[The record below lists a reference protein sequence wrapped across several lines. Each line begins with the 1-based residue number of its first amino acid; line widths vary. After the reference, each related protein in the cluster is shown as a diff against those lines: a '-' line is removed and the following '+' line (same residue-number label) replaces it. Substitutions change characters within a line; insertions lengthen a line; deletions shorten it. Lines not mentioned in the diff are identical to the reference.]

1 METAKI
7 PDNFNSVILDFTKD
21 LSITY
26 PEYSFLWSKWMVDK
40 LEEDEI
46 RHLFEYCLS
55 VYPERFFDILYQNN
69 DIFNADSEINTTFL
83 PNVDFKLLFN
93 CEGVSENTKK
103 TIWKYLQLILFTIVG
118 GVKDKAT
125 FGETMNM
132 FDGIDE
138 TELNEKLKE
147 TMSGISEFF
156 SNISNENGFTNKDAD
171 GDNDNNTDKQSNPF
185 EMPNMEKM
193 FENMNSE
200 EFNKEFKDAFNKMGG
215 MDGAGG
221 AGGMP
226 NMPNMENMQEHL
238 KSLFDGKIGS
248 LAKDMAEEISE
259 EFQDILGSGDDVKD
273 TSDVL
278 KKMMKN
284 PKKIMDLMKTISGKL
299 DTKMQ
304 NGEISRDEIMK
315 EASDLF
321 GKMKDMGGTDQFTE
335 LFKNMAKNMG
345 GMGKNMRMDT
355 NALNRMTKQQSTRE
369 RLLKKLEAK
378 RKVALENEMRI
389 QTNPPVNYSLQHG
402 EQPNNLVF
410 KLDGMDS
417 QEKSYIH
424 PDILAEMENESKKP
438 TEEAKKKNKKKKGK
452 K

>member
-1 METAKI
+1 METPKI
-7 PDNFNSVILDFTKD
+7 PHNFNNVIIDFTKD

-40 LEEDEI
+40 LEEEELKN
-46 RHLFEYCLS
+46 LFEYCLS

-69 DIFNADSEINTTFL
+69 NIFDSESETNTIFL

-103 TIWKYLQLILFTIVG
+103 TIWKYLQLILFTVVG
-118 GVKDKAT
+118 GVKDKTT

-138 TELNEKLKE
+138 NELNEKLKE
-147 TMSGISEFF
+147 TMSGISDFF
-156 SNISNENGFTNKDAD
+156 SNMTGNMDENNNDQTNNEER
-171 GDNDNNTDKQSNPF
+171 F
-185 EMPNMEKM
+185 EMPDMEKM
-193 FENMNSE
+193 FENMNNNE
-200 EFNKEFKDAFNKMGG
+200 EFKNAFNNNKMGG
-215 MDGAGG
+215 MPD
-221 AGGMP
+221 MD
-226 NMPNMENMQEHL
+226 NMQEHL

-259 EFQDILGSGDDVKD
+259 EFQDLLGSEGDDVKD
-273 TSDVL
+273 TSDVI

-284 PKKIMDLMKTISGKL
+284 PKKIMDLMKKISGKL

-355 NALNRMTKQQSTRE
+355 NALNRMTKQQATKE

-378 RKVALENEMRI
+378 RKVTLENQMRI
-389 QTNPPVNYSLQHG
+389 QEQPINYSLQQGG
-402 EQPNNLVF
+402 EPNNLVF
-410 KLDGMDS
+410 KLDGMES

-424 PDILAEMENESKKP
+424 PDILAEMEKEDKKEP
-438 TEEAKKKNKKKKGK
+438 SEAKKKNKKKKGK

>member
-1 METAKI
+1 METQKI
-7 PDNFNSVILDFTKD
+7 PDNFNNIIIDFTKD
-21 LSITY
+21 LSLTY

-40 LEEDEI
+40 LEDEELKN
-46 RHLFEYCLS
+46 LFEYCLS

-69 DIFNADSEINTTFL
+69 NIFDSESETNTTFL

-138 TELNEKLKE
+138 NELNEKLKE
-147 TMSGISEFF
+147 TMSGISDFF
-156 SNISNENGFTNKDAD
+156 SNMTGNVEENNGEN
-171 GDNDNNTDKQSNPF
+171 F
-185 EMPNMEKM
+185 EMPDMEKI
-193 FENMNSE
+193 FENMNNNE
-200 EFNKEFKDAFNKMGG
+200 EFKNTFNNSKMGG
-215 MDGAGG
+215 MPD
-221 AGGMP
+221 
-226 NMPNMENMQEHL
+226 MENMQEHL

-248 LAKDMAEEISE
+248 LAKDMAEEISD
-259 EFQDILGSGDDVKD
+259 EFQDILGSEGDDVKD
-273 TSDVL
+273 TSDVI

-284 PKKIMDLMKTISGKL
+284 PKKIMDLMKKISGKL

-355 NALNRMTKQQSTRE
+355 NALNRMTKQQAMKE
-369 RLLKKLEAK
+369 RMLKKLEAK
-378 RKVALENEMRI
+378 RKVTLENQMRL
-389 QTNPPVNYSLQHG
+389 QEQPVNYSLQQG

-410 KLDGMDS
+410 KLDGMES

-424 PDILAEMENESKKP
+424 PDILAEMEKEDKKEP
-438 TEEAKKKNKKKKGK
+438 TETKKKNKKKKGK

>member
-1 METAKI
+1 METSKI
-7 PDNFNSVILDFTKD
+7 PDNFNNVIIDFTKD

-40 LEEDEI
+40 IEEEELKN
-46 RHLFEYCLS
+46 LFEYCLT

-69 DIFNADSEINTTFL
+69 TIFDTDNETNTTFL

-93 CEGVSENTKK
+93 CEGVSENIKK
-103 TIWKYLQLILFTIVG
+103 TIWKYLQLILFTVVG
-118 GVKDKAT
+118 CVKDKTT

-147 TMSGISEFF
+147 TMSGISDFF
-156 SNISNENGFTNKDAD
+156 SNITGNMDENSNEKSTNEQGFEIPD
-171 GDNDNNTDKQSNPF
+171 
-185 EMPNMEKM
+185 MEKM
-193 FENMNSE
+193 FESMNMNQ
-200 EFNKEFKDAFNKMGG
+200 EFNNAFNNNKTN
-215 MDGAGG
+215 
-221 AGGMP
+221 GMP
-226 NMPNMENMQEHL
+226 DMDNMQEHL
-238 KSLFDGKIGS
+238 KTLFDGKIGS
-248 LAKDMAEEISE
+248 LAKDMAEEISD
-259 EFQDILGSGDDVKD
+259 EFQDILGSEGDDVKD
-273 TSDVL
+273 TSDVIN
-278 KKMMKN
+278 KMMKN
-284 PKKIMDLMKTISGKL
+284 PKKIMDLMKKISGKL

-315 EASDLF
+315 EASELF
-321 GKMKDMGGTDQFTE
+321 GKMKDMGGTEQFTE

-355 NALNRMTKQQSTRE
+355 NALNRMTKQQATKE

-378 RKVALENEMRI
+378 RKTTLENQMRL
-389 QTNPPVNYSLQHG
+389 QEQPVNYSLHQG

-410 KLDGMDS
+410 KLDGIES

-424 PDILAEMENESKKP
+424 PDILAEIEKEDKRDS
-438 TEEAKKKNKKKKGK
+438 TEPKKKNKKKKGK

>member
-1 METAKI
+1 MERQQI
-7 PDNFNSVILDFTKD
+7 PDNFNTVILDFTKD

-26 PEYSFLWSKWMVDK
+26 PEYSFLWSKWMVDNI
-40 LEEDEI
+40 DENGSKE
-46 RHLFEYCLS
+46 LFEYCLT
-55 VYPERFFDILYQNN
+55 VYPERFFDILYQNA
-69 DIFNADSEINTTFL
+69 DIFNTDSEINTTFL

-138 TELNEKLKE
+138 SELNEKLKE
-147 TMSGISEFF
+147 TMSGISDFF
-156 SNISNENGFTNKDAD
+156 SNITDDTNNGSKNKE
-171 GDNDNNTDKQSNPF
+171 NTDNETPF
-185 EMPNMEKM
+185 DIPNMEKM
-193 FENMNSE
+193 FESMNMNE
-200 EFNKEFKDAFNKMGG
+200 EFKNAFNNNNNNNNNNNKMGG
-215 MDGAGG
+215 MPD
-221 AGGMP
+221 
-226 NMPNMENMQEHL
+226 MENMQEHL

-259 EFQDILGSGDDVKD
+259 EFQDILGSDGDDVKD

-284 PKKIMDLMKTISGKL
+284 PKKIMDLMKKISGKL

-304 NGEISRDEIMK
+304 TGEISRDEIMK
-315 EASDLF
+315 EASELF

-389 QTNPPVNYSLQHG
+389 QTNPPINYSLQHG
-402 EQPNNLVF
+402 DNSNNLVF
-410 KLDGMDS
+410 KLDGMDN

-424 PDILAEMENESKKP
+424 PDILAEIENETKKP
-438 TEEAKKKNKKKKGK
+438 IEEPKKKSKKKKGK

>member
-1 METAKI
+1 MERQQI
-7 PDNFNSVILDFTKD
+7 PDNFNTVILDFTKD

-26 PEYSFLWSKWMVDK
+26 PEYSFLWSKWMVDNI
-40 LEEDEI
+40 DENSSKE
-46 RHLFEYCLS
+46 LFEYCLT
-55 VYPERFFDILYQNN
+55 VYPERFFDILYQNA
-69 DIFNADSEINTTFL
+69 DIFNSDSEINTTFL

-125 FGETMNM
+125 FGDTMNM

-138 TELNEKLKE
+138 NELNEKLKE
-147 TMSGISEFF
+147 TMSGISDFF
-156 SNISNENGFTNKDAD
+156 SNITDDSNNNNKNTEN
-171 GDNDNNTDKQSNPF
+171 NNNETPF
-185 EMPNMEKM
+185 DIPNMEKM
-193 FENMNSE
+193 FESMNMNE
-200 EFNKEFKDAFNKMGG
+200 EFKNAFNNNNNNKMGG
-215 MDGAGG
+215 
-221 AGGMP
+221 
-226 NMPNMENMQEHL
+226 MPNMENMQEHL

-259 EFQDILGSGDDVKD
+259 EFQDILGSDGDDVKD
-273 TSDVL
+273 TGDVL

-284 PKKIMDLMKTISGKL
+284 PKKIMDLMKKISGKL

-315 EASDLF
+315 EASELF

-355 NALNRMTKQQSTRE
+355 NVLNRMTKQQSTRE

-389 QTNPPVNYSLQHG
+389 QNNPPINYSLQHG

-410 KLDGMDS
+410 KLDGMDN

-424 PDILAEMENESKKP
+424 PDILAEMENETKKP
-438 TEEAKKKNKKKKGK
+438 IEEPKKKSKKKKGK

>member
-1 METAKI
+1 METPKI
-7 PDNFNSVILDFTKD
+7 PDNFNNVIIDFTKD

-40 LEEDEI
+40 LEDEELKN
-46 RHLFEYCLS
+46 LFEYCLS

-69 DIFNADSEINTTFL
+69 NIFDSESETNTTFL

-103 TIWKYLQLILFTIVG
+103 TIWKYLQLILFTVVG
-118 GVKDKAT
+118 GVKDKTT

-138 TELNEKLKE
+138 NELNEKLKE
-147 TMSGISEFF
+147 TMSGISDFF
-156 SNISNENGFTNKDAD
+156 SNITGNMEENN
-171 GDNDNNTDKQSNPF
+171 NDQSNNEERF
-185 EMPNMEKM
+185 EMPDMEKM
-193 FENMNSE
+193 FENMSNNE
-200 EFNKEFKDAFNKMGG
+200 EFKNAFNNNKR
-215 MDGAGG
+215 
-221 AGGMP
+221 GGMP
-226 NMPNMENMQEHL
+226 DMDNMQEHL

-259 EFQDILGSGDDVKD
+259 EFQDILGSEDDDVKD
-273 TSDVL
+273 TSDVI

-284 PKKIMDLMKTISGKL
+284 PKKIMDLMKKISGKL

-355 NALNRMTKQQSTRE
+355 NALNRMTKQQATKE

-378 RKVALENEMRI
+378 RKVALENQMRI
-389 QTNPPVNYSLQHG
+389 QDQQVNYSLQQG

-410 KLDGMDS
+410 KLDGMES

-424 PDILAEMENESKKP
+424 PDILAEMEKEDKKEP
-438 TEEAKKKNKKKKGK
+438 TEPKKKNKKKKGK

>member
-1 METAKI
+1 METSKI
-7 PDNFNSVILDFTKD
+7 PDNFNNVIIDFTKD

-40 LEEDEI
+40 IEEEELKN
-46 RHLFEYCLS
+46 LFEYCLT

-69 DIFNADSEINTTFL
+69 TIFDTDNETNTTFL

-93 CEGVSENTKK
+93 CEGVSENIKK
-103 TIWKYLQLILFTIVG
+103 TIWKYLQLILFTVVG
-118 GVKDKAT
+118 CVKDKTT

-147 TMSGISEFF
+147 TMSGISDFF
-156 SNISNENGFTNKDAD
+156 SNITGNMDENMDENSNEKSTNEQGFEIPD
-171 GDNDNNTDKQSNPF
+171 
-185 EMPNMEKM
+185 MEKM
-193 FENMNSE
+193 FESMNMNQ
-200 EFNKEFKDAFNKMGG
+200 EFNNAFNNNKTN
-215 MDGAGG
+215 
-221 AGGMP
+221 GMP
-226 NMPNMENMQEHL
+226 DMDNMQEHL
-238 KSLFDGKIGS
+238 KTLFDGKIGS
-248 LAKDMAEEISE
+248 LAKDMAEEISD
-259 EFQDILGSGDDVKD
+259 EFQDILGSEGDDVKD
-273 TSDVL
+273 TSDVIN
-278 KKMMKN
+278 KMMKN
-284 PKKIMDLMKTISGKL
+284 PKKIMDLMKKISGKL

-315 EASDLF
+315 EASELF
-321 GKMKDMGGTDQFTE
+321 GKMKDMGGTEQFTE

-355 NALNRMTKQQSTRE
+355 NALNRMTKQQATKE

-378 RKVALENEMRI
+378 RKTTLENQMRL
-389 QTNPPVNYSLQHG
+389 QEQPVNYSLHQG

-410 KLDGMDS
+410 KLDGIES

-424 PDILAEMENESKKP
+424 PDILAEIEKEDKRDS
-438 TEEAKKKNKKKKGK
+438 TEPKKKNKKKKGK

>member
-1 METAKI
+1 METPKI
-7 PDNFNSVILDFTKD
+7 PDNFNNVIIDFTKD

-40 LEEDEI
+40 LEDEELKN
-46 RHLFEYCLS
+46 LFEYCLS

-69 DIFNADSEINTTFL
+69 NIFDSESETNTTFL

-103 TIWKYLQLILFTIVG
+103 TIWKYLQLILFTVVG
-118 GVKDKAT
+118 GVKDKTT

-138 TELNEKLKE
+138 NELNEKLKE
-147 TMSGISEFF
+147 TMSGISDFF
-156 SNISNENGFTNKDAD
+156 SNITGNMEENN
-171 GDNDNNTDKQSNPF
+171 NDQSNNEERF
-185 EMPNMEKM
+185 EMPDMEKM
-193 FENMNSE
+193 FENMSNNE
-200 EFNKEFKDAFNKMGG
+200 EFKNAFNNNKR
-215 MDGAGG
+215 
-221 AGGMP
+221 GGMP
-226 NMPNMENMQEHL
+226 DMDNMQEHL

-259 EFQDILGSGDDVKD
+259 EFQDILGSEDDDVKD
-273 TSDVL
+273 TSDVI

-284 PKKIMDLMKTISGKL
+284 PKKIMDLMKKISGKL

-355 NALNRMTKQQSTRE
+355 NALNRMTKQQATKD

-378 RKVALENEMRI
+378 RKVALENQMRI
-389 QTNPPVNYSLQHG
+389 QDQQVNYSLQQG

-410 KLDGMDS
+410 KLDGMES

-424 PDILAEMENESKKP
+424 PDILAEMEKEDKKEP
-438 TEEAKKKNKKKKGK
+438 TEPKKKNKKKKGK

>member
-1 METAKI
+1 MERQQI
-7 PDNFNSVILDFTKD
+7 PDNFNTVILDFTKD

-26 PEYSFLWSKWMVDK
+26 PEYSFLWSKWMVDNI
-40 LEEDEI
+40 DENSSKE
-46 RHLFEYCLS
+46 LFEYCLT
-55 VYPERFFDILYQNN
+55 VYPERFFDILYQNA
-69 DIFNADSEINTTFL
+69 DIFNTDSEINTTFL

-125 FGETMNM
+125 FGDTMNM

-138 TELNEKLKE
+138 NELNEKLKE
-147 TMSGISEFF
+147 TMSGISDFF
-156 SNISNENGFTNKDAD
+156 SNITDDSNNGNKNTENTN
-171 GDNDNNTDKQSNPF
+171 NETPF
-185 EMPNMEKM
+185 DIPNMEKM
-193 FENMNSE
+193 FESMNINE
-200 EFNKEFKDAFNKMGG
+200 EFKNAFNNNNNNNNKMGG
-215 MDGAGG
+215 MPD
-221 AGGMP
+221 
-226 NMPNMENMQEHL
+226 MENMQEHL

-259 EFQDILGSGDDVKD
+259 EFQDILGSDGDDVKD
-273 TSDVL
+273 TGDVL

-284 PKKIMDLMKTISGKL
+284 PKKIMDLMKKISGKL

-315 EASDLF
+315 EASELF

-355 NALNRMTKQQSTRE
+355 NALNRMTKQQATRE

-389 QTNPPVNYSLQHG
+389 QNNPPINYSLQHG

-410 KLDGMDS
+410 KLDGMDN

-438 TEEAKKKNKKKKGK
+438 NEEAKKKSKKKKGK

>member
-1 METAKI
+1 METSKI
-7 PDNFNSVILDFTKD
+7 PDNFNNVIIDFTKD
-21 LSITY
+21 LSLTY

-40 LEEDEI
+40 LEEEELKN
-46 RHLFEYCLS
+46 LFEYCLS

-69 DIFNADSEINTTFL
+69 DIFDEKSETNTSFL
-83 PNVDFKLLFN
+83 PNVDFKLLIN

-103 TIWKYLQLILFTIVG
+103 TIWKYLQLILFTVVG
-118 GVKDKAT
+118 GVKDKTT

-156 SNISNENGFTNKDAD
+156 SNMTENMDDVNNNSNNEDEFK
-171 GDNDNNTDKQSNPF
+171 
-185 EMPNMEKM
+185 MPNMEKV
-193 FENMNSE
+193 FENMNNNE
-200 EFNKEFKDAFNKMGG
+200 EFKNTFNKM
-215 MDGAGG
+215 DGL
-221 AGGMP
+221 P
-226 NMPNMENMQEHL
+226 DMENMQEHL

-248 LAKDMAEEISE
+248 LAKDMAEEISD
-259 EFQDILGSGDDVKD
+259 EFQDILGTDGEDVKD
-273 TSDVL
+273 TSDVI

-284 PKKIMDLMKTISGKL
+284 PKKIMDLMKKISGKL

-315 EASDLF
+315 EASELF
-321 GKMKDMGGTDQFTE
+321 GKMKDMGGTEQFTE

-355 NALNRMTKQQSTRE
+355 NALNRMTKQQATKE

-378 RKVALENEMRI
+378 RKVVLENQMRL
-389 QTNPPVNYSLQHG
+389 QTQPINYSLQQG

-410 KLDGMDS
+410 KLDGMES

-424 PDILAEMENESKKP
+424 PDILAEMEKEDKKET
-438 TEEAKKKNKKKKGK
+438 TEPKKKNKKKKGK

>member
-1 METAKI
+1 MERQQI
-7 PDNFNSVILDFTKD
+7 PDNFNTVILDFTKD

-26 PEYSFLWSKWMVDK
+26 PEYSFLWSKWMVDNI
-40 LEEDEI
+40 DENGSKE
-46 RHLFEYCLS
+46 LFEYCLT
-55 VYPERFFDILYQNN
+55 VYPERFFDILYQNA
-69 DIFNADSEINTTFL
+69 DIFNTDSEINTTFL

-125 FGETMNM
+125 FGDTMNM

-138 TELNEKLKE
+138 SELNEKLKE
-147 TMSGISEFF
+147 TMSGISDFF
-156 SNISNENGFTNKDAD
+156 SNITQ
-171 GDNDNNTDKQSNPF
+171 DNNNGNNHTENTDNETPF
-185 EMPNMEKM
+185 DIPNMEKM
-193 FENMNSE
+193 FESMNMNE
-200 EFNKEFKDAFNKMGG
+200 EFKNAFNNNNNKMGG
-215 MDGAGG
+215 MPD
-221 AGGMP
+221 
-226 NMPNMENMQEHL
+226 MENMQEHL

-259 EFQDILGSGDDVKD
+259 EFQDILGSDGDDVKD

-284 PKKIMDLMKTISGKL
+284 PKKIMDLMKKISGKL

-315 EASDLF
+315 EASELF

-389 QTNPPVNYSLQHG
+389 QTNPPINYSLQHG
-402 EQPNNLVF
+402 DNSNNLVF
-410 KLDGMDS
+410 KLDGMDN

-424 PDILAEMENESKKP
+424 PDILAEIENETKKPIEESKK
-438 TEEAKKKNKKKKGK
+438 KSKKKKGK

>member
-1 METAKI
+1 METPKI
-7 PDNFNSVILDFTKD
+7 PDNFNNVIIDFTKD

-40 LEEDEI
+40 LEDEELKN
-46 RHLFEYCLS
+46 LFEYCLS

-69 DIFNADSEINTTFL
+69 NIFDSESETNTTFL

-103 TIWKYLQLILFTIVG
+103 TIWKYLQLILFTVVG
-118 GVKDKAT
+118 GVKDKTT

-138 TELNEKLKE
+138 NELNEKLKE
-147 TMSGISEFF
+147 TMSGISDFF
-156 SNISNENGFTNKDAD
+156 SNITGNMEENN
-171 GDNDNNTDKQSNPF
+171 NDQSNNEERF
-185 EMPNMEKM
+185 EMPDMEKM
-193 FENMNSE
+193 FENMSNNE
-200 EFNKEFKDAFNKMGG
+200 EFKNAFNNNKR
-215 MDGAGG
+215 
-221 AGGMP
+221 GGMP
-226 NMPNMENMQEHL
+226 DMDNMQEHL

-259 EFQDILGSGDDVKD
+259 EFQDILGSEDDDVKD
-273 TSDVL
+273 TSDVI

-284 PKKIMDLMKTISGKL
+284 PKKIMDLMKKISGKL

-355 NALNRMTKQQSTRE
+355 NALNRMTKQQATKD

-378 RKVALENEMRI
+378 RKVALENQMRI
-389 QTNPPVNYSLQHG
+389 QDQQVNYSLQQG

-410 KLDGMDS
+410 KLDGMES

-424 PDILAEMENESKKP
+424 PDILAEMEKEEKKEP
-438 TEEAKKKNKKKKGK
+438 TEQKKKNKKKKGK

>member
-1 METAKI
+1 METPKI
-7 PDNFNSVILDFTKD
+7 PDNFNNVIIDFTKD

-40 LEEDEI
+40 LEDEELKN
-46 RHLFEYCLS
+46 LFEYCLS

-69 DIFNADSEINTTFL
+69 NIFDSESETNTTFL

-93 CEGVSENTKK
+93 CDSVSENTKK
-103 TIWKYLQLILFTIVG
+103 TIWKYLQLILFTVVG
-118 GVKDKAT
+118 GVKDKTT

-138 TELNEKLKE
+138 NELNEKLKE
-147 TMSGISEFF
+147 TMSGISDFF
-156 SNISNENGFTNKDAD
+156 SNITGNMEENN
-171 GDNDNNTDKQSNPF
+171 NDQSNNEERF
-185 EMPNMEKM
+185 EMPDMEKM
-193 FENMNSE
+193 FENMSNNE
-200 EFNKEFKDAFNKMGG
+200 EFKNAFNNNKR
-215 MDGAGG
+215 
-221 AGGMP
+221 GGMP
-226 NMPNMENMQEHL
+226 DMDNMQEHL

-259 EFQDILGSGDDVKD
+259 EFQDILGSEDDDVKD
-273 TSDVL
+273 TSDVI

-284 PKKIMDLMKTISGKL
+284 PKKIMDLMKKISGKL

-355 NALNRMTKQQSTRE
+355 NALNRMTKQQATKE
-369 RLLKKLEAK
+369 RLLKKLQAK
-378 RKVALENEMRI
+378 RKVALENQMRI
-389 QTNPPVNYSLQHG
+389 QDQQVNYSLQQG

-410 KLDGMDS
+410 KLDGMES

-424 PDILAEMENESKKP
+424 PDILAEMEKEDKKEP
-438 TEEAKKKNKKKKGK
+438 TEQKKKNKKKKGK

>member
-1 METAKI
+1 METPKI
-7 PDNFNSVILDFTKD
+7 PDNFNNVIIDFTKD

-40 LEEDEI
+40 LEDEELKN
-46 RHLFEYCLS
+46 LFEYCLS

-69 DIFNADSEINTTFL
+69 NIFDSESETNTTFL

-93 CEGVSENTKK
+93 CDGVSENTKK
-103 TIWKYLQLILFTIVG
+103 TIWKYLQLILFTVVG
-118 GVKDKAT
+118 GVKDKTT

-138 TELNEKLKE
+138 NELNEKLKE
-147 TMSGISEFF
+147 TMSGISDFF
-156 SNISNENGFTNKDAD
+156 SNITGNMDEN
-171 GDNDNNTDKQSNPF
+171 NNHQSNNEERF
-185 EMPNMEKM
+185 EMPDMEKM
-193 FENMNSE
+193 FENMSNNE
-200 EFNKEFKDAFNKMGG
+200 EFKNAFNNKR
-215 MDGAGG
+215 
-221 AGGMP
+221 GGMP
-226 NMPNMENMQEHL
+226 DMDNMQEHL

-259 EFQDILGSGDDVKD
+259 EFQDILGSEDDDVKD
-273 TSDVL
+273 TSDVI

-284 PKKIMDLMKTISGKL
+284 PKKIMDLMKKISGKL

-355 NALNRMTKQQSTRE
+355 NALNRMTKQQATKE

-378 RKVALENEMRI
+378 RKVALENQMRI
-389 QTNPPVNYSLQHG
+389 QDQQVNYSLQQG

-410 KLDGMDS
+410 KLDGMES

-424 PDILAEMENESKKP
+424 PDILAEMEKEDKKEP
-438 TEEAKKKNKKKKGK
+438 TEPKKKNKKKKGK

>member
-1 METAKI
+1 METPKI
-7 PDNFNSVILDFTKD
+7 PDNFNNVIIDFTKD

-40 LEEDEI
+40 VEDEELKN
-46 RHLFEYCLS
+46 LFEYCLS

-69 DIFNADSEINTTFL
+69 DIFDSESETNTTFL

-103 TIWKYLQLILFTIVG
+103 TIWKYLQLILFTVVG
-118 GVKDKAT
+118 GVKDKTT

-138 TELNEKLKE
+138 NELNEKLKE
-147 TMSGISEFF
+147 TMSGISDFF
-156 SNISNENGFTNKDAD
+156 SNMTGNMK
-171 GDNDNNTDKQSNPF
+171 DNNNDQSNNEERF
-185 EMPNMEKM
+185 EMPDMEKM
-193 FENMNSE
+193 FENMSNNE
-200 EFNKEFKDAFNKMGG
+200 EFKNAFNNNKMGG
-215 MDGAGG
+215 MPD
-221 AGGMP
+221 MD
-226 NMPNMENMQEHL
+226 NMQEHL

-259 EFQDILGSGDDVKD
+259 EFQDILGSEGDDVKD
-273 TSDVL
+273 TSDVI

-284 PKKIMDLMKTISGKL
+284 PKKIMDLMKKISGKL

-355 NALNRMTKQQSTRE
+355 NALNRMTKQQATKE

-378 RKVALENEMRI
+378 RKVALENQMRL
-389 QTNPPVNYSLQHG
+389 QDQPVNYSLKQG

-410 KLDGMDS
+410 KLDGMES

-424 PDILAEMENESKKP
+424 PDILAEMEKEDKKEP
-438 TEEAKKKNKKKKGK
+438 TEPKKKNKKKKGK

>member
-1 METAKI
+1 METPKI
-7 PDNFNSVILDFTKD
+7 PDNFNNVIIDFTKD
-21 LSITY
+21 LSLTY
-26 PEYSFLWSKWMVDK
+26 PEYSFLWTKWMVDK
-40 LEEDEI
+40 IEDEESKK
-46 RHLFEYCLS
+46 LFEYCLT

-69 DIFNADSEINTTFL
+69 DIFNTENETNTTFL

-103 TIWKYLQLILFTIVG
+103 TIWKYLQLILFTVVG
-118 GVKDKAT
+118 GIKDKTT

-138 TELNEKLKE
+138 NELNEKLKE
-147 TMSGISEFF
+147 TMSGISDFF
-156 SNISNENGFTNKDAD
+156 SNITGNMEENTN
-171 GDNDNNTDKQSNPF
+171 GSSTSEGF
-185 EMPNMEKM
+185 EMPDMEKM
-193 FENMNSE
+193 FESMNMNE
-200 EFNKEFKDAFNKMGG
+200 EFKNAFNNNSNKMGG
-215 MDGAGG
+215 MPD
-221 AGGMP
+221 MD
-226 NMPNMENMQEHL
+226 NMQEHL

-259 EFQDILGSGDDVKD
+259 EFQDILGSEGDDVKD
-273 TSDVL
+273 TSDVI

-284 PKKIMDLMKTISGKL
+284 PKKIMDLMKKISGKL

-315 EASDLF
+315 EASELF
-321 GKMKDMGGTDQFTE
+321 GKMKDMGGTEQFTE

-355 NALNRMTKQQSTRE
+355 NALNRMTKQQATKE

-378 RKVALENEMRI
+378 RKATLENQMRL
-389 QTNPPVNYSLQHG
+389 QEQPVNYSLQQG

-410 KLDGMDS
+410 KLDGMES

-424 PDILAEMENESKKP
+424 PDILAEMEKEDKRDT
-438 TEEAKKKNKKKKGK
+438 TEPKKKNKKKKGK

>member
-1 METAKI
+1 METPKI
-7 PDNFNSVILDFTKD
+7 PDNFNNVIIDFTKD

-40 LEEDEI
+40 LEDEELKN
-46 RHLFEYCLS
+46 LFEYCLS

-69 DIFNADSEINTTFL
+69 DIFDSESETNTTFL

-103 TIWKYLQLILFTIVG
+103 TIWKYLQLILFTVVG
-118 GVKDKAT
+118 GVKDKTT

-138 TELNEKLKE
+138 NELNEKLKE
-147 TMSGISEFF
+147 TMSGISDFF
-156 SNISNENGFTNKDAD
+156 SNMTGNMEENNKD
-171 GDNDNNTDKQSNPF
+171 QSNNEERF
-185 EMPNMEKM
+185 EMPDMEKM
-193 FENMNSE
+193 FESMNNNE
-200 EFNKEFKDAFNKMGG
+200 EFKSAFNNNKMGG
-215 MDGAGG
+215 MPD
-221 AGGMP
+221 MD
-226 NMPNMENMQEHL
+226 NMQEHL

-259 EFQDILGSGDDVKD
+259 EFQDILGSEGDDVKD
-273 TSDVL
+273 TSDVI

-284 PKKIMDLMKTISGKL
+284 PKKIMDLMKKISGKL

-355 NALNRMTKQQSTRE
+355 NALNRMTKQQATKE

-378 RKVALENEMRI
+378 RKVALENQMRL
-389 QTNPPVNYSLQHG
+389 QDQPVNYSLKQG

-410 KLDGMDS
+410 KLDGMES

-424 PDILAEMENESKKP
+424 PDILAEMEKEDKKEP
-438 TEEAKKKNKKKKGK
+438 TEPKKKNKKKKGK

>member
-1 METAKI
+1 METPKI
-7 PDNFNSVILDFTKD
+7 PDNFNNVIIDFTKD

-40 LEEDEI
+40 LEDEELKN
-46 RHLFEYCLS
+46 LFEYCLS

-69 DIFNADSEINTTFL
+69 NIFDSESETNTTFL

-103 TIWKYLQLILFTIVG
+103 TIWKYLQLILFTVVG
-118 GVKDKAT
+118 GVKDKTT

-138 TELNEKLKE
+138 NELNEKLKE
-147 TMSGISEFF
+147 TMSGISDFF
-156 SNISNENGFTNKDAD
+156 SNITGNMEENN
-171 GDNDNNTDKQSNPF
+171 NDQSNNEERF
-185 EMPNMEKM
+185 EMPDMEKM
-193 FENMNSE
+193 FENMSNNE
-200 EFNKEFKDAFNKMGG
+200 EFKNAFNNNKR
-215 MDGAGG
+215 
-221 AGGMP
+221 GGMP
-226 NMPNMENMQEHL
+226 DMDNMQEHL

-259 EFQDILGSGDDVKD
+259 EFQDILGSEDDDVKD
-273 TSDVL
+273 TSDVI

-284 PKKIMDLMKTISGKL
+284 PKKIMDLMKKISGKL

-355 NALNRMTKQQSTRE
+355 NALNRMTKQQATKD

-378 RKVALENEMRI
+378 RKVALENQMRI
-389 QTNPPVNYSLQHG
+389 QDQQVNYSLQQG

-410 KLDGMDS
+410 KLDGMES

-424 PDILAEMENESKKP
+424 PDILAEMEKEDKKEP
-438 TEEAKKKNKKKKGK
+438 TEQKKKNKKKKGK

>member
-1 METAKI
+1 MERQQI
-7 PDNFNSVILDFTKD
+7 PDNFNTVILDFTKD

-26 PEYSFLWSKWMVDK
+26 PEYSFLWSKWMVDNI
-40 LEEDEI
+40 DENSSKE
-46 RHLFEYCLS
+46 LFEYCLT
-55 VYPERFFDILYQNN
+55 VYPERFFDILYQNA
-69 DIFNADSEINTTFL
+69 DIFNTDSEINTTFL

-125 FGETMNM
+125 FGDTMNM

-138 TELNEKLKE
+138 NELNEKLKE
-147 TMSGISEFF
+147 TMSGISDFF
-156 SNISNENGFTNKDAD
+156 SNITDDINNGNKNTENANNET
-171 GDNDNNTDKQSNPF
+171 PF
-185 EMPNMEKM
+185 DIPNMEKM
-193 FENMNSE
+193 FESMNINE
-200 EFNKEFKDAFNKMGG
+200 EFKNAFNNNNNNNNNNNKMGG
-215 MDGAGG
+215 MPD
-221 AGGMP
+221 
-226 NMPNMENMQEHL
+226 MENMQEHL

-259 EFQDILGSGDDVKD
+259 EFQDILGSDGDDVKD
-273 TSDVL
+273 TGDVL

-284 PKKIMDLMKTISGKL
+284 PKKIMDLMKKISGKL

-315 EASDLF
+315 EASELF

-389 QTNPPVNYSLQHG
+389 QNNPPINYSLQHG

-410 KLDGMDS
+410 KLDGMDN

-438 TEEAKKKNKKKKGK
+438 NEEAKKKSKKKKGK

>member
-1 METAKI
+1 METPKI
-7 PDNFNSVILDFTKD
+7 PDNFNNVIIDFTKD

-40 LEEDEI
+40 LEDEELKN
-46 RHLFEYCLS
+46 LFEYCLS

-69 DIFNADSEINTTFL
+69 NIFDSESETNTTFL

-93 CEGVSENTKK
+93 CDGVSENTKK
-103 TIWKYLQLILFTIVG
+103 TIWKYLQLILFTVVG
-118 GVKDKAT
+118 GVKDKTT

-138 TELNEKLKE
+138 NELNEKLKE
-147 TMSGISEFF
+147 TMSGISDFF
-156 SNISNENGFTNKDAD
+156 SNITGNMEENN
-171 GDNDNNTDKQSNPF
+171 NDQSNNEERF
-185 EMPNMEKM
+185 EMPDMEKM
-193 FENMNSE
+193 FENMSNNE
-200 EFNKEFKDAFNKMGG
+200 EFKNAFNNNKR
-215 MDGAGG
+215 
-221 AGGMP
+221 GGMP
-226 NMPNMENMQEHL
+226 DMDNMQEHL

-259 EFQDILGSGDDVKD
+259 EFQDILGSEDDDVKD
-273 TSDVL
+273 TSDVI

-284 PKKIMDLMKTISGKL
+284 PKKIMDLMKKISGKL

-355 NALNRMTKQQSTRE
+355 NALNRMTKQQATKD

-378 RKVALENEMRI
+378 RKVALENQMRI
-389 QTNPPVNYSLQHG
+389 QDQQVNYSLQQG

-410 KLDGMDS
+410 KLDGMES

-424 PDILAEMENESKKP
+424 PDILAEMEKEDKKEP
-438 TEEAKKKNKKKKGK
+438 TEQKKKNKKKKGK

>member
-1 METAKI
+1 METEKI

-40 LEEDEI
+40 IDEDETK
-46 RHLFEYCLS
+46 HLFEYCLS
-55 VYPERFFDILYQNN
+55 IYPERFFDILYQNN
-69 DIFNADSEINTTFL
+69 DIFNADSETNTTFL

-138 TELNEKLKE
+138 SELNEKLKE

-156 SNISNENGFTNKDAD
+156 SNIT
-171 GDNDNNTDKQSNPF
+171 GDNTNDNTSEENNNGNRTTPKF

-193 FENMNSE
+193 FEDMNNNEGFNE
-200 EFNKEFKDAFNKMGG
+200 EFKNAFNKM
-215 MDGAGG
+215 
-221 AGGMP
+221 GGMP
-226 NMPNMENMQEHL
+226 NMPNMENMQDHL

-259 EFQDILGSGDDVKD
+259 EFQDILGGDDDVKD

-315 EASDLF
+315 EA
-321 GKMKDMGGTDQFTE
+321 TE
-335 LFKNMAKNMG
+335 KTF
-345 GMGKNMRMDT
+345 
-355 NALNRMTKQQSTRE
+355 
-369 RLLKKLEAK
+369 
-378 RKVALENEMRI
+378 
-389 QTNPPVNYSLQHG
+389 
-402 EQPNNLVF
+402 
-410 KLDGMDS
+410 
-417 QEKSYIH
+417 
-424 PDILAEMENESKKP
+424 
-438 TEEAKKKNKKKKGK
+438 
-452 K
+452 

>member
-1 METAKI
+1 MEKPKI
-7 PDNFNSVILDFTKD
+7 PDNFNNVIIDFTKD
-21 LSITY
+21 LSLTY
-26 PEYSFLWSKWMVDK
+26 PEYSFLWTKWMVDK
-40 LEEDEI
+40 IEDEELKN
-46 RHLFEYCLS
+46 LFEYCLT

-69 DIFNADSEINTTFL
+69 DIFNTENETNTTFL

-103 TIWKYLQLILFTIVG
+103 TIWKYLQLILFTVVG
-118 GVKDKAT
+118 GVKDKTT

-138 TELNEKLKE
+138 NELNEKLKE
-147 TMSGISEFF
+147 TMSGISDFF
-156 SNISNENGFTNKDAD
+156 SNMTGNMEENSNGTS
-171 GDNDNNTDKQSNPF
+171 NNEEGF

-193 FENMNSE
+193 FESMNMNE
-200 EFNKEFKDAFNKMGG
+200 EFKNAFNNNSNKMGG
-215 MDGAGG
+215 MPD
-221 AGGMP
+221 MD
-226 NMPNMENMQEHL
+226 NMQEHL

-259 EFQDILGSGDDVKD
+259 EFQDILGSEGDDVKD
-273 TSDVL
+273 TSDVI

-284 PKKIMDLMKTISGKL
+284 PKKIMDLMKKISGKL

-321 GKMKDMGGTDQFTE
+321 GKMKDMGGTEQFTE

-355 NALNRMTKQQSTRE
+355 NALNRMTKQQATKE

-378 RKVALENEMRI
+378 RKATLENQMRL
-389 QTNPPVNYSLQHG
+389 QEQPVNYSLQQG

-410 KLDGMDS
+410 KLDGMES

-424 PDILAEMENESKKP
+424 PDILAEMEKEDKRDT
-438 TEEAKKKNKKKKGK
+438 TEPKKKNKKKKGK

>member
-1 METAKI
+1 METPKI
-7 PDNFNSVILDFTKD
+7 PDNFNNVIIDFTKD

-40 LEEDEI
+40 LEDEELKN
-46 RHLFEYCLS
+46 LFEYCLS

-69 DIFNADSEINTTFL
+69 NIFDSESQTNTTFL

-103 TIWKYLQLILFTIVG
+103 TIWKYLQLILFTVVG
-118 GVKDKAT
+118 GVKDKTT

-138 TELNEKLKE
+138 NELNEKLKE
-147 TMSGISEFF
+147 TMSGISDFF
-156 SNISNENGFTNKDAD
+156 SNITGNMEENN
-171 GDNDNNTDKQSNPF
+171 NDQSNNEERF
-185 EMPNMEKM
+185 EMPDMEKM
-193 FENMNSE
+193 FENMSINE
-200 EFNKEFKDAFNKMGG
+200 EFKNSFNNKR
-215 MDGAGG
+215 
-221 AGGMP
+221 GGMP
-226 NMPNMENMQEHL
+226 DMDNMQEHL

-259 EFQDILGSGDDVKD
+259 EFQDILGSEDDDVKD
-273 TSDVL
+273 TSDVI

-284 PKKIMDLMKTISGKL
+284 PKKIMDLMKKISGKL

-355 NALNRMTKQQSTRE
+355 NALNRMTKQQATKE

-378 RKVALENEMRI
+378 RKVALENQMRI
-389 QTNPPVNYSLQHG
+389 QDQQVNYSLQQG

-410 KLDGMDS
+410 KLDGMES

-424 PDILAEMENESKKP
+424 PDILAEMEKEDKKEP
-438 TEEAKKKNKKKKGK
+438 TEQKKKNKKKKGK